1 MAQAGRAPEISGQPK
16 TIPIKIHNDN
26 TATPSPATANV
37 GDTVEFHNEASTT
50 KIVQFTNENGIL
62 PIALEI
68 PNGGKSEF
76 LATAPGA
83 VTYDVTAPG
92 DATSGKKP
100 DDDGYQVIVNS

>member
-1 MAQAGRAPEISGQPK
+1 MAHAGQAREVSGQPK
-16 TIPIKIHNDN
+16 TVLVKIHNDN

-50 KIVQFTNENGIL
+50 KLVQFTDENGVL

-76 LATAPGA
+76 LATTAGT
-83 VTYDVTAPG
+83 VTYNITVPG
-92 DATSGKKP
+92 DTTSVAKP
-100 DDDGYQVIVNS
+100 ADDGYQVIVNS